1 MLYNIHHGVLGTS
14 GRLHKLNQT
23 INIPDKSKLIQCI
36 ETKEYIYIYI
46 SPKWSNLDN
55 PREGVL
61 EKGRRTYSKFRTN
74 NISH

>member
-46 SPKWSNLDN
+46 SPK
-55 PREGVL
+55 
-61 EKGRRTYSKFRTN
+61 
-74 NISH
+74 

>member
-46 SPKWSNLDN
+46 SAQNELIWTIP
-55 PREGVL
+55 
-61 EKGRRTYSKFRTN
+61 EKEC
-74 NISH
+74 